1 MIRSGIFKI
10 QLMSALTSGLNS
22 TQPHEFSIYE
32 QFALCN
38 TAKDDDVIFKVSK
51 RPVHRLTS
59 ASTKTILQKIYR
71 WLFGQKKSTIVQ
83 DFSAALEAKYGK
95 NVVQFA
101 FPDEQKNLARNGGL
115 SKKMIKQVIKNASR
129 ARIAKD
135 DLAAYASMA
144 DMNIQIA
151 QQVDPEIE
159 MTELREK
166 FKGFANCPLSAFKN
180 IAELKA
186 ALEEAMTVAK
196 TSKEIINLINN
207 KAEISDTHR
216 LSTSPTTVAVVMEP
230 LTEPGADSSVQEE
243 LPPPIANADE
253 MDDSN
258 IVWRDVPAALITEE
272 DFQTSLNATLLQHK
286 KVMSELGEHLKTNP
300 KALEAQLENLSMIAV
315 HAIQQTAPQ
324 LAVFANHVNDDPSA
338 CFHLDIDDSVVVS
351 PASHAD
357 AASQLTTEEN
367 QKIWHRLCNTL
378 ETAYGKP
385 LLQRMI
391 PEEKREELFSSSL
404 PTAHVKHLFNDIQS
418 ALEADVEFLK
428 SQPFIVD
435 DKYCDALS
443 TNPQLSQEALE
454 AERQLATHGTY
465 SIQLARKLFD
475 IGVLTAGYHAGGFV
489 AAGVGTVVVT
499 ATGIALP
506 IIPLTI
512 VASACCSFVAG
523 RIVGSGISPD
533 VGSFTANR
541 AAAYTIGSTSAE
553 IASEPLIDSFRDYL
567 TRSLA
572 DTVVGPGGADAIT
585 FLTQFFLEEEG
596 AIVVDCLR
604 NACMG
609 SVVNGIDIEN
619 LPAPPNV
626 IRPTQA
632 ADLDSRIVDIL
643 QTMFTAVRKL
653 SPPVSPGRN
662 PTRRVRAVF

>member
-1 MIRSGIFKI
+1 
-10 QLMSALTSGLNS
+10 L
-22 TQPHEFSIYE
+22 EV
-32 QFALCN
+32 
-38 TAKDDDVIFKVSK
+38 DDVSV
-51 RPVHRLTS
+51 
-59 ASTKTILQKIYR
+59 KT
-71 WLFGQKKSTIVQ
+71 
-83 DFSAALEAKYGK
+83 E
-95 NVVQFA
+95 N
-101 FPDEQKNLARNGGL
+101 
-115 SKKMIKQVIKNASR
+115 
-129 ARIAKD
+129 
-135 DLAAYASMA
+135 
-144 DMNIQIA
+144 
-151 QQVDPEIE
+151 
-159 MTELREK
+159 
-166 FKGFANCPLSAFKN
+166 
-180 IAELKA
+180 
-186 ALEEAMTVAK
+186 
-196 TSKEIINLINN
+196 
-207 KAEISDTHR
+207 
-216 LSTSPTTVAVVMEP
+216 
-230 LTEPGADSSVQEE
+230 
-243 LPPPIANADE
+243 PPIA
-253 MDDSN
+253 DDSE
-258 IVWRDVPAALITEE
+258 IEDSDTVWRDVPDEPMTEE
-272 DFQTSLNATLLQHK
+272 ALQASLNATRLQHK

-315 HAIQQTAPQ
+315 HAMQQTAPQ
-324 LAVFANHVNDDPSA
+324 LAAFANHVNDDPSA
-338 CFHLDIDDSVVVS
+338 CFHLDIDDSVVVR
-351 PASHAD
+351 PASPVD
-357 AASQLTTEEN
+357 AASQLTAEEN

-404 PTAHVKHLFNDIQS
+404 TTAHVKHLFNDIQS
-418 ALEADVEFLK
+418 ALEADLEFLK

-541 AAAYTIGSTSAE
+541 AVAYTIGSTSAE

-585 FLTQFFLEEEG
+585 FLAQFFLEEEG

-604 NACMG
+604 NACIG
-609 SVVNGIDIEN
+609 SVVNGIDIEK

-626 IRPTQA
+626 IRPAQA
-632 ADLDSRIVDIL
+632 ADLDSHIVDIF
-643 QTMFTAVRKL
+643 QTMVTAARQL

-662 PTRRVRAVF
+662 PIRRVRAVF

>member
-1 MIRSGIFKI
+1 M
-10 QLMSALTSGLNS
+10 
-22 TQPHEFSIYE
+22 
-32 QFALCN
+32 
-38 TAKDDDVIFKVSK
+38 
-51 RPVHRLTS
+51 
-59 ASTKTILQKIYR
+59 
-71 WLFGQKKSTIVQ
+71 
-83 DFSAALEAKYGK
+83 EAKYGK
-95 NVVQFA
+95 DVVKFA
-101 FPDEQKNLARNGGL
+101 FPDDQKDLARNGGL
-115 SKKMIKQVIKNASR
+115 SKKMIIQVIKNAR
-129 ARIAKD
+129 PARSAKD
-135 DLAAYASMA
+135 D
-144 DMNIQIA
+144 IEIA
-151 QQVDPEIE
+151 QKINPKINIADLLQ
-159 MTELREK
+159 K
-166 FKGFANCPLSAFKN
+166 FKKVKDFANCPLSDFKN
-180 IAELKA
+180 IADLQV
-186 ALEEAMTVAK
+186 ALQEAITVATSSK
-196 TSKEIINLINN
+196 EIINQINNEAEISDAHRLSSSQTLEQAITVATTSKEIINRINN
-207 KAEISDTHR
+207 KAEISDTHP
-216 LSTSPTTVAVVMEP
+216 LSSSPTSVALVMERF
-230 LTEPGADSSVQEE
+230 TEP
-243 LPPPIANADE
+243 
-253 MDDSN
+253 M
-258 IVWRDVPAALITEE
+258 TEE
-272 DFQTSLNATLLQHK
+272 ALQASLNATRLEHK

-315 HAIQQTAPQ
+315 HAMQQTAPQ

-338 CFHLDIDDSVVVS
+338 CFHLDIDDSVVVR
-351 PASHAD
+351 PASPVD
-357 AASQLTTEEN
+357 AASQLTAEEN
-367 QKIWHRLCNTL
+367 QKIWHRLSNTL

-404 PTAHVKHLFNDIQS
+404 TTAHVKHLFNDTQS

-609 SVVNGIDIEN
+609 SVVNGIDIEK

-626 IRPTQA
+626 IRPAQA

-643 QTMFTAVRKL
+643 QTMFTAAGQL